1 MTPLA
6 GLAGL
11 LSRARALAL
20 VVLPPGT
27 MRRPRPRPRSGTS
40 VLARL
45 AVGLLAVVAVVAA
58 VTSCEWRTR
67 ALWWR
72 WSWLC
77 QHLEARLDIHSGSCA
92 SDGARERNRFSGF
105 RAISF
110 LESEKIDTTNKPRKR
125 EMKKHL
131 EHTSFNK
138 AH

>member
-11 LSRARALAL
+11 LSRGRALAL

-45 AVGLLAVVAVVAA
+45 AVGLLAVVAVVAT

-72 WSWLC
+72 WGWLG
-77 QHLEARLDIHSGSCA
+77 QHLEARLDIHSGSGA
-92 SDGARERNRFSGF
+92 SDGARE
-105 RAISF
+105 
-110 LESEKIDTTNKPRKR
+110 
-125 EMKKHL
+125 
-131 EHTSFNK
+131 
-138 AH
+138 